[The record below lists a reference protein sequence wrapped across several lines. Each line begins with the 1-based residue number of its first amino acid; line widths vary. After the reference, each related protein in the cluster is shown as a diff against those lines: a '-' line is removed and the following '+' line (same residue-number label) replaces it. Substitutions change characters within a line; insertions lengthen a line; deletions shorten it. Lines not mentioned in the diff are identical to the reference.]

1 MLRAIVSDYIALQ
14 EPVGSKMLLDRHQL
28 GVSSA
33 TIRNDMA
40 ALEQDGYITQQHA
53 SSGRIPTAK
62 GYRHFV
68 DGIHGIKPMSL
79 PERKAILDF
88 LEHGVDLE
96 LSLIH
101 I

>member
-1 MLRAIVSDYIALQ
+1 MSSGTEKRRNQVLRAIVSDFIASH
-14 EPVGSKMLLDRHQL
+14 EPVGSKMLVDRHQL

-40 ALEQDGYITQQHA
+40 VLEAEGYITQQHA
-53 SSGRIPTAK
+53 SSGRIPTVK
-62 GYRHFV
+62 G
-68 DGIHGIKPMSL
+68 
-79 PERKAILDF
+79 
-88 LEHGVDLE
+88 